1 MTFYNRGYKDGFQ
14 HGVITVI
21 ISFIFLT
28 IIYLLIMKAT
38 ENTDPIQAYLEKQ
51 QAHQNY
57 LNNTDISSININ

>member
-28 IIYLLIMKAT
+28 IIYLLIMKTQETA
-38 ENTDPIQAYLEKQ
+38 DPIQAYLEKQ

-57 LNNTDISSININ
+57 LNNSDASQSKV

>member
-14 HGVITVI
+14 HGVVTVI
-21 ISFIFLT
+21 ITLIFLT

-38 ENTDPIQAYLEKQ
+38 ETTDPIQAYLNKQ

-57 LNNTDISSININ
+57 LNNSDASQSKV